1 MTLQPN
7 STVTPATAGI
17 EYAAPLPRHCER
29 SEAIHSAANGE
40 MDCFAALAMTM
51 KY

>member
-1 MTLQPN
+1 MPFRWGRPQH
-7 STVTPATAGI
+7 
-17 EYAAPLPRHCER
+17 HCER